1 MSLRA
6 RHQTPTSCLNGTERC
21 AAAAALLGGA
31 AAYDIVINVQ
41 GDEPLIAPAHIDA
54 VVAALQAAPR
64 GVVYSTAAA
73 PMTRAEDIASRS
85 RVKVV
90 VDTVRCIAASVAA
103 CNHDDVC

>member
-1 MSLRA
+1 M
-6 RHQTPTSCLNGTERC
+6 
-21 AAAAALLGGA
+21 
-31 AAYDIVINVQ
+31 Q

-73 PMTRAEDIASRS
+73 PMTRGEDIASRS

-90 VDTVRCIAASVAA
+90 VDTVRLLASVAA
-103 CNHDDVC
+103 SHAL